1 MICQGIRFNPFSP
14 GGGILPL
21 EKRRVVITGMGFVAP
36 NGIGVENF
44 WDSLVHG
51 RSGIK
56 AVSRFDVSSYPSK
69 IAGEIQDFDPMDY
82 IDSKSARRID
92 RFSQF
97 GVACSRMAL
106 TDSQISLEKIEKDS
120 IGAAIG
126 SSFGGAPQ
134 AEEQHSIFME
144 KGLDRVYPL
153 LSTRFFTGSCMN
165 NVCIALGIKGSCY
178 SISTGCATGADNI
191 GLAFHMIRDGKI
203 DLMLTGAVEAP
214 IFPLTF
220 GSFGLIGILSTKNDP
235 PHKTPKPFDKHR
247 DGIVLS
253 EGGAVLMVEDFRHAQ
268 NRGAKIY
275 AEIVGFGTT
284 HDAYHLTQPAP
295 DGRQAE
301 EAIRLALKDATIP
314 PEEIDHV
321 CAHGSAT
328 VLNDKL
334 ETMVIKRIFNSKVKS
349 ILVTAT
355 ESMIG
360 HPLGAA
366 GAMKVVASA
375 LAIKLGIVP
384 PTINYEHP
392 DPDCDLNYV
401 PNKSIHKELNFAV
414 CNSFSFGGK
423 NSILILKR
431 FLG

>member
-1 MICQGIRFNPFSP
+1 
-14 GGGILPL
+14 L
-21 EKRRVVITGMGFVAP
+21 EKRRVVITGMGVVAP
-36 NGIGVENF
+36 NGIGIENF

-56 AVSRFDVSSYPSK
+56 TVSRFNVSSYPSK
-69 IAGEIQDFDPMDY
+69 IAGEVQDFDPTNY
-82 IDSKSARRID
+82 ISPKGARRMD

-97 GVACSRMAL
+97 GVACAEMSLM
-106 TDSQISLEKIEKDS
+106 DSKIHLNKIEKDS
-120 IGAAIG
+120 IGIAIG

-134 AEEQHSIFME
+134 AEEQHSIFTE
-144 KGLDRVYPL
+144 KGLNRVHPL

-165 NVCIALGIKGSCY
+165 NVCIVLGIKGPCY
-178 SISTGCATGADNI
+178 SISTGCATGVDNI
-191 GLAFHMIRDGKI
+191 GLAFNTIRDGKT
-203 DLMLTGAVEAP
+203 DLMFTGAVEAP

-220 GSFGLIGILSTKNDP
+220 GSFCLIGILSTKNDP
-235 PHKTPKPFDKHR
+235 PHKTPNPFDKYR

-253 EGGAVLMVEDFRHAQ
+253 EGGAVLIVEELDHAL
-268 NRGAKIY
+268 NRGARIY
-275 AEIVGFGTT
+275 AEIIGFGTT

-295 DGRQAE
+295 DGQQAE
-301 EAIRLALKDATIP
+301 KAIRLALEDANIP
-314 PEEIDHV
+314 PGKVDYV

-328 VLNDKL
+328 VLNDKV
-334 ETMVIKRIFNSKVKS
+334 ETMIVKRIFNSKVES
-349 ILVTAT
+349 ILVSSI

-366 GAMKVVASA
+366 GAIKIAASA
-375 LAIKLGIVP
+375 LAIKHGIVP

-401 PNKSIHKELNFAV
+401 TNESIKKDLIFV
-414 CNSFSFGGK
+414 ICNSFSFGGK

-431 FLG
+431 FSD

>member
-1 MICQGIRFNPFSP
+1 MSGYTIYPIFRWRRE
-14 GGGILPL
+14 LPL
-21 EKRRVVITGMGFVAP
+21 ETRRVVITGMGVVAP

-44 WDSLVHG
+44 WDSLIHG

-56 AVSRFDVSSYPSK
+56 PVSRFDISSYASK
-69 IAGEIQDFDPMDY
+69 IAGEIRDFDPTDY

-97 GVACSRMAL
+97 GVACSKMAIM
-106 TDSQISLEKIEKDS
+106 DSQIPLEKIEEDS
-120 IGAAIG
+120 IGVVIG
-126 SSFGGAPQ
+126 SSFGGAPE
-134 AEEQHSIFME
+134 AEEQHSIFIE
-144 KGLDRVYPL
+144 KGLNRVYPL
-153 LSTRFFTGSCMN
+153 LSTRFFTGSCLN
-165 NVCIALGIKGSCY
+165 NVCIALGIKGPCY
-178 SISTGCATGADNI
+178 SISTGCTTGADNI
-191 GLAFHMIRDGKI
+191 GLAFTMIRDGKT

-235 PHKTPKPFDKHR
+235 PHKTPKPFDKYR
-247 DGIVLS
+247 DGIVLG
-253 EGGAVLMVEDFRHAQ
+253 EGGAVLMVEELRHAL

-275 AEIVGFGTT
+275 AEIMGFGTT

-295 DGRQAE
+295 DGLQAE
-301 EAIRLALKDATIP
+301 KAIRLALGDANIP
-314 PEEIDHV
+314 AEEIDYV

-328 VLNDKL
+328 VLNDRL
-334 ETMVIKRIFNSKVKS
+334 ETMLIKKMFSSKVES
-349 ILVTAT
+349 ILVTST

-366 GAMKVVASA
+366 GAIKAAAAA
-375 LAIKLGIVP
+375 LAIKHSMVP

-401 PNKSIHKELNFAV
+401 PNKSVHKELNFAV

>member
-1 MICQGIRFNPFSP
+1 M
-14 GGGILPL
+14 GGKLPL
-21 EKRRVVITGMGFVAP
+21 EKRRVVITGIGVVAP

-56 AVSRFDVSSYPSK
+56 PVSRFDVSSYSSK
-69 IAGEIQDFDPMDY
+69 IAGEIRDFDPTDY

-97 GVACSRMAL
+97 GVACSQMAIM
-106 TDSQISLEKIEKDS
+106 DSQIPLEKIETES
-120 IGAAIG
+120 IGVAIG

-134 AEEQHSIFME
+134 AEEQHAIFME
-144 KGLDRVYPL
+144 KGLNRVYPL
-153 LSTRFFTGSCMN
+153 LSTRFFPGSCMN
-165 NVCIALGIKGSCY
+165 NVCIALGIKGPCY
-178 SISTGCATGADNI
+178 SISTGCATGADNM
-191 GLAFHMIRDGKI
+191 GLAFNMIRDGKT

-220 GSFGLIGILSTKNDP
+220 GSFCLIGILSTNNDP
-235 PHKTPKPFDKHR
+235 PLKTPKPFDKHR
-247 DGIVLS
+247 DGIVLG
-253 EGGAVLMVEDFRHAQ
+253 EGGAVLMIEELRHAL

-275 AEIVGFGTT
+275 AEIMGFGTT

-295 DGRQAE
+295 DGLQAE
-301 EAIRLALKDATIP
+301 EAIRLALEDAKIP
-314 PEEIDHV
+314 PQEIDYV

-334 ETMVIKRIFNSKVKS
+334 ETRIIRRIFNSNVES
-349 ILVTAT
+349 ILVTST

-366 GAMKVVASA
+366 GAIKVVATA
-375 LAIKLGIVP
+375 LAIKHGIVP

-401 PNKSIHKELNFAV
+401 PNEPIRKEINGAA